1 MLILTN
7 LNKMIIM
14 KNLLKCFR
22 YSLVMTSLLIV
33 SGCGE
38 KQPEVNWQQEIQKRF
53 DILNQMAGGVEC
65 IALKGIEDFPYRER
79 VEYISDHARSTLES
93 LINID
98 LLSNKL
104 EDEPNPYNKVTTI
117 KVSQYDL
124 TDLGRQYFKK
134 WSQLRYSGFCFG
146 KIMVTDIV
154 SVSRSQLQEYVI
166 NYNYT
171 VEHVPNGIEA
181 LLTSNYSYIKPEVK
195 NRSITFSFDDNER
208 LYSRLDS
215 SLIVHKP
222 LGDDK

>member
-1 MLILTN
+1 
-7 LNKMIIM
+7 
-14 KNLLKCFR
+14 
-22 YSLVMTSLLIV
+22 MTSLLIV

-79 VEYISDHARSTLES
+79 LEYISDHARSTLES